1 MVTSLTMSYV
11 MDEPTNEPA
20 TPTSIGGYA
29 IEREL
34 APQRTYLATAAGG
47 RQVVLKMLDPDCLL
61 DGQLHPSVRER
72 LARVREL
79 AEKNV
84 ANLHGVERDGDY
96 TFLVWD
102 YIPGRSFAEASAAEL
117 PHRELLQLSREL
129 VLLVESLHAGGI
141 VHGAITGGN
150 VIVDPNRRLRLTH
163 ISPLL
168 YADTRHDA
176 HAVTE
181 LLERTIAARRE
192 NGLPLGQAL
201 ATAREENAS
210 LRELSGVLAGL
221 SDVREGPVAT
231 PQREAKQEARMR
243 RRALLGAALVAG
255 AGLGAFATINWYVN
269 RPPGGAP
276 MPLGNQAPVERDA
289 AASSPSSSSSR
300 ADVHE

>member
-1 MVTSLTMSYV
+1 MVTSVTMSV
-11 MDEPTNEPA
+11 KLMDERRNEPE
-20 TPTSIGGYA
+20 TPTSIGAYH

-34 APQRTYLATAAGG
+34 APKRTYLATIQGG

-79 AEKNV
+79 AEKGV
-84 ANLHGVERDGDY
+84 ANLHGVERDGPY

-102 YIPGRSFAEASAAEL
+102 YVPGRTFAEAAASEL

-141 VHGAITGGN
+141 VHGAIGGGN
-150 VIVDPNRRLRLTH
+150 VIVDPSRRLRLTH
-163 ISPLL
+163 VSPLL
-168 YADTRHDA
+168 YADPRHDA
-176 HAVTE
+176 RAVTE
-181 LLERTIAARRE
+181 LLEKTVAARRE

-210 LRELSGVLAGL
+210 LRELSGLLAGA
-221 SDVREGPVAT
+221 SEVREGTAAA
-231 PQREAKQEARMR
+231 PQHDVKREAWMR

-255 AGLGAFATINWYVN
+255 AGLGAFATIRWYVGQP
-269 RPPGGAP
+269 RADSAAP
-276 MPLGNQAPVERDA
+276 VPLTTQAPVEREEPP
-289 AASSPSSSSSR
+289 SPR
-300 ADVHE
+300 AGAQE